1 MSTWIKLHSSLTESS
16 VWEEPYHVRIVWT
29 AMMAKCKL
37 NGVLE
42 ASESAI
48 HRMANV
54 TLEEA
59 EDALRVLSSPDPK
72 SKSQEFDGRRI
83 ERVNGGYRLLNYF
96 NYRESKSPDEKAKYM
111 REYMR
116 KRRAE
121 KKEKMGWKE
130 SRRIEAD
137 AAMLKQ
143 IPLEFPAEVEDGL
156 NAFLRYRY
164 GLATKSARV
173 HDSVRL
179 TEEMVDA
186 LFDATRSALVSRDPV
201 LIADKLNSAALAG
214 YRSPNFQAL
223 YD

>member
-1 MSTWIKLHSSLTESS
+1 MSTWIKLHSGLTESS

-29 AMMAKCKL
+29 AMMAKCTL
-37 NGVLE
+37 SGIVS

-54 TLEEA
+54 TVAEA

-72 SKSQEFDGRRI
+72 SKSQEFEGRRI

-96 NYRESKSPDEKAKYM
+96 NYRESKTPDEKAKYM

-121 KKEKMGWKE
+121 KKEQMGWRD
-130 SRRIEAD
+130 SYRQEAD

-143 IPLEFPAEVEDGL
+143 IPIDFPAEIETGL
-156 NAFLRYRY
+156 NSFLRYRY
-164 GLATKSARV
+164 GMATKPARK
-173 HDSVRL
+173 HDAVRL
-179 TEEMVDA
+179 TEEMVEA
-186 LFDATRSALVSRDPV
+186 LFDATRSAMVSRDPK
-201 LIADKLNSAALAG
+201 LISDKLISAASAG
-214 YRSPNFQAL
+214 YRAPNFQAL

>member
-1 MSTWIKLHSSLTESS
+1 
-16 VWEEPYHVRIVWT
+16 
-29 AMMAKCKL
+29 MAKCKL
-37 NGVLE
+37 NGVVE

-54 TLEEA
+54 TVEEA
-59 EDALRVLSSPDPK
+59 KDALRILSSPDPN
-72 SKSQEFDGRRI
+72 SKSQEFEGRRI
-83 ERVNGGYRLLNYF
+83 EKVNGGFRLLNYF
-96 NYRESKSPDEKAKYM
+96 NYRECKSPEEKAKYM

-121 KKEKMGWKE
+121 KKEQMSWRE
-130 SRRIEAD
+130 SRQKEAD
-137 AAMLKQ
+137 AAMQKQ
-143 IPLEFPAEVEDGL
+143 IPLDFPAEVEAGL
-156 NAFLRYRY
+156 NTFLRYRY
-164 GLATKSARV
+164 GLATKSARK

-201 LIADKLNSAALAG
+201 LIADKLKAAALAG

>member
-1 MSTWIKLHSSLTESS
+1 MSTWIKLHSGLTESS

-29 AMMAKCKL
+29 AMMAKCTL
-37 NGVLE
+37 SGVVS

-54 TLEEA
+54 TIEEA
-59 EDALRVLSSPDPK
+59 EDALQVLSSPDPK

-83 ERVNGGYRLLNYF
+83 ERVNGGFRLLNYF
-96 NYRESKSPDEKAKYM
+96 NYRESKTPDEKAKYM

-121 KKEKMGWKE
+121 KKEQLGWRE
-130 SRRIEAD
+130 SYRKEAD
-137 AAMLKQ
+137 AAILKE
-143 IPLEFPAEVEDGL
+143 IPIDFPAEVETGM
-156 NAFLRYRY
+156 NSFLRYRY
-164 GLATKSARV
+164 GLATKSARKA
-173 HDSVRL
+173 DSVRL

-186 LFDATRSALVSRDPV
+186 LFDATRSALVSRDPT
-201 LIADKLNSAALAG
+201 LIAEKLNSAALAG